1 MRVLFRSVLFFGF
14 GWVLAAWPAAQA
26 VEPSVTLAEPSVAP
40 VDPPFA
46 ESDAAL
52 AVTPA
57 MMSSQ
62 TLETVWQ
69 GNPIAVPLKVNHE
82 RRIDFPEPIADLDVP
97 QTVEKNSR
105 IVLTPTGQLHWT
117 ARAPFDA
124 VRVLATSVSGT
135 LYQLD
140 ISARAEGEA
149 PDQLILRDPLAPAA
163 VRPATSMPS
172 DPAHL
177 DRVAR
182 ALVPDFLKTDPSR
195 RGRSGTPGYAALARF
210 ALAHYHGPERLIPPL
225 EAHRVPVRPIET
237 REWLR
242 VQAAALEV
250 RPLAQWQSGTLYVT
264 AVGVDNRSAQPITFD
279 PRALRGDL
287 AFVAVLHPT
296 LAPLGS
302 GHQGTVWAVVTP
314 QPFNQA
320 VHRHSH
326 AAHRPD

>member
-1 MRVLFRSVLFFGF
+1 MRVLFRSVFFF
-14 GWVLAAWPAAQA
+14 GWVLAAWPVAQA
-26 VEPSVTLAEPSVAP
+26 VEPPGTPAEPFVAP
-40 VDPPFA
+40 VDLPFT

-52 AVTPA
+52 AVIPA
-57 MMSSQ
+57 TVSPQ
-62 TLETVWQ
+62 ALETVWQ
-69 GNPIAVPLKVNHE
+69 GNPIAVPLKVNYE

-140 ISARAEGEA
+140 ISARAEGDA
-149 PDQLILRDPLAPAA
+149 PHRLILRDPLVPAA
-163 VRPATSMPS
+163 IRPATSMSS
-172 DPAHL
+172 DPTHL

-182 ALVPDFLKTDPSR
+182 ALVPDFLKVDPSR
-195 RGRSGTPGYAALARF
+195 RGRSGPPSYATLARF

-250 RPLAQWQSGTLYVT
+250 RPLAQWQSGALYVT
-264 AVGVDNRSAQPITFD
+264 ALGVYNRSAHPITFD
-279 PRALRGDL
+279 PRALRGEL
-287 AFVAVLHPT
+287 AFVAALHPT
-296 LAPLGS
+296 LAPMGS

-314 QPFNQA
+314 QPFNR
-320 VHRHSH
+320 VVNRHAFAS
-326 AAHRPD
+326 HRPD